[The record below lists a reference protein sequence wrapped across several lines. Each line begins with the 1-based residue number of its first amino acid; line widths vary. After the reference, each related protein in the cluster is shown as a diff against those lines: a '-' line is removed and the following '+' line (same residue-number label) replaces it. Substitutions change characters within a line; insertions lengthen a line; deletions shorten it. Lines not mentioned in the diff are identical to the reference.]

1 MDKIEE
7 DGTTPHTSLVA
18 KLVPIPKVL
27 RNKSPIF
34 RKMGFLF
41 CPERQKWF
49 SYAFFCLFRMR
60 F

>member
-49 SYAFFCLFRMR
+49 SYAFFLLV
-60 F
+60 